1 MATRTASGVVGRER
15 ELAAL
20 TSFLGDGGPVA
31 LALEGEAG
39 VGKTTL
45 WLAGVEEA
53 EQRGRR
59 VLQSRP
65 AEAESRLAF
74 AGLGDLLEDVPEETI
89 TQLPALQAEA
99 LRVALLLE
107 RAGAAPRDERT
118 LGVALLGL
126 LRRLAEDGPL
136 LLAVDDVQWLDA
148 ATARALAFAWRRLR
162 SEPVALLVAHRA
174 GSRAP
179 PGLDVGRRLAVGPM
193 SIGAVHRLLHARL
206 GLVLPRPALR
216 RVHEASRGNPFY
228 ALELGR
234 GAQPETGE
242 PPPVP
247 EQLRDLVLV
256 RLDALPAATTDAL
269 AVTAALARPTLGL
282 LAGAGAGEEAL
293 RPALAGRVLE
303 LDGERIRFAH
313 PLLAA
318 GAYERLDELS
328 RRALHR
334 RLADLVDDEERW
346 RHLALAATGPDAAV
360 ADGLERSAVAARR
373 RGASSSAAELCELAE
388 RLTPPGQ
395 REDVH
400 RRTLA
405 AGFHRWVAGDTV
417 GACARFAAAADAAPG
432 GRLRAEAMAAHAR
445 ALTFVGDQRE
455 AVRVARRALAEP
467 GAGDAVRA
475 EAAQAVCWASI
486 FLREELEDGEAHAD
500 LAATLAERVGDDA
513 LAANARGVQ
522 AILQG
527 VLGRP
532 QASATFA
539 RAIAVGDV
547 ADPVRR
553 LRSPRFDHAVY
564 LMWTD
569 ALDESAAIL
578 RDVHAQAVRDE
589 DEGSLPLILAQRA
602 LAAHLAGRWRE
613 AAALA
618 EESHELALQTGE
630 RPQQALALSARAL
643 VRASEGRDAD
653 CRADADAALA
663 IAGTHGMAAG
673 RIHALWALALLDA
686 SLDRPMDVAE
696 RLGPERER
704 LLAAGVAEPG
714 SMRFVGEEVEAL
726 VRLGRLDD
734 AEAVLAWLD
743 ERARSLDRPSA
754 RATAWRCRGL
764 LAAARHDPPQALTAL
779 DRALEQHARVPMPF
793 ERARTLLSLGEVQL
807 RAGRRRD
814 ARATLEQA
822 SAAFGALGALGA
834 RAWRAAAETELGR
847 IGGRRDSG
855 DALTPAERRVADLV
869 ARGGTN
875 KQVAAALYLSS
886 KTVEAHLRSIF
897 RKLDVHTRAEL
908 TRRLLD
914 EQS

>member
-1 MATRTASGVVGRER
+1 M
-15 ELAAL
+15 
-20 TSFLGDGGPVA
+20 
-31 LALEGEAG
+31 
-39 VGKTTL
+39 
-45 WLAGVEEA
+45 
-53 EQRGRR
+53 
-59 VLQSRP
+59 
-65 AEAESRLAF
+65 
-74 AGLGDLLEDVPEETI
+74 
-89 TQLPALQAEA
+89 
-99 LRVALLLE
+99 
-107 RAGAAPRDERT
+107 
-118 LGVALLGL
+118 
-126 LRRLAEDGPL
+126 
-136 LLAVDDVQWLDA
+136 LLAVDDVQWLDS
-148 ATARALAFAWRRLR
+148 ATTRALAFAWRRLR
-162 SEPVALLVAHRA
+162 SEPVALLLAHRA

-179 PGLDVGRRLAVGPM
+179 PGLDIGERLSVGPL

-206 GLVLPRPALR
+206 GLVLTRPALR

-234 GAQPETGE
+234 GAQPETGAL
-242 PPPVP
+242 PPLP

-256 RLDALPAATTDAL
+256 RLDALPAATTTAL
-269 AVTAALARPTLGL
+269 AVAAALARPTLDL
-282 LAGAGAGEEAL
+282 LDRAGADEEVL
-293 RPALAGRVLE
+293 RPAVAARVVELE
-303 LDGERIRFAH
+303 GERVRFAH

-318 GAYERLDELS
+318 GAYERLDELA

-334 RLADLVDDEERW
+334 RLAGLVGDEERW

-360 ADGLERSAVAARR
+360 ADGLERAALDSRR

-405 AGFHRWVAGDTV
+405 AGFHRWVAGDTA
-417 GACARFAAAADAAPG
+417 GACARFASAAAAAPA

-445 ALTFVGDQRE
+445 ALAFEGDQRQ
-455 AVRVARRALAEP
+455 AASIARRALAEP

-486 FLREELEDGEAHAD
+486 FLREELEDGEAHAG
-500 LAATLAERVGDDA
+500 LAATLAERVGDRA
-513 LAANARGVQ
+513 LEANARGVQ

-532 QASATFA
+532 EAGATFA
-539 RAIAVGDV
+539 LAIAVGDV

-578 RDVHAQAVRDE
+578 RDVHAQAVSAE

-602 LAAHLAGRWRE
+602 LAEHLSGRWRE

-643 VRASEGRDAD
+643 VRASEGREAD
-653 CRADADAALA
+653 CRADAEAALA
-663 IAGTHGMAAG
+663 IAGSHGMAAG

-686 SLDRPMDVAE
+686 SLDRPADVAR

-704 LLAAGVAEPG
+704 LVAADVAEPG
-714 SMRFVGEEVEAL
+714 SMRFAGEEIEAL

-734 AEAVLAWLD
+734 AEAALAWLE

-754 RATAWRCRGL
+754 QATAWRCRGL
-764 LAAARHDPPQALTAL
+764 LAAARHDPPRALAAL
-779 DRALEQHARVPMPF
+779 DRALGQHARAPIPF
-793 ERARTLLSLGEVQL
+793 ERARTLLCLGEVQR

-822 SAAFGALGALGA
+822 SATFDALGA
-834 RAWRAAAETELGR
+834 RIWHAATETELRR
-847 IGGRRDSG
+847 IGGRRETG
-855 DALTPAERRVADLV
+855 DTLTPAERRVADLV
-869 ARGGTN
+869 ARGETN

-897 RKLDVHTRAEL
+897 RKLGVHTRSEL
-908 TRRLLD
+908 TRRMLD
-914 EQS
+914 EQR